1 MKDHAMKD
9 HTVPNQS
16 VPNQAMPSRAMPNHA
31 LPEGVARP
39 GVPTLK
45 RTTISTPV
53 GELTLIA
60 SPKGLRAVLWGV
72 DGKAGRLPVDASVD
86 ASVVDDDDP
95 ILAQARRELA
105 EYFDGERQKFSV
117 ALEPIGTSFQQ
128 SAWKVLC
135 DIPFGETI
143 NYGEQ
148 ARRLGDVKKSRAVG
162 AANGRNPLSIIVPCH
177 RVVGADG
184 SLTGFG
190 GGIENKAWLLDHERM
205 VRFRAH

>member
-1 MKDHAMKD
+1 MKDQ
-9 HTVPNQS
+9 TVPNQT
-16 VPNQAMPSRAMPNHA
+16 VQEAAAH
-31 LPEGVARP
+31 P
-39 GVPTLK
+39 GAPTLK

-60 SPKGLRAVLWGV
+60 SPTGLRTVLWCV
-72 DGKAGRLPVDASVD
+72 DGKAGRLPVVASVD

-105 EYFDGERQKFSV
+105 EYFAGDRQEFSV
-117 ALEPIGTSFQQ
+117 ALEPMGTSFQQ
-128 SAWKVLC
+128 SAWKVLR

-205 VRFRAH
+205 VRYQVS